1 MMDKPSAPYFNH
13 FAREGNIFRSK
24 SMKIAISGKGGVGK
38 TTIMALLAGGLRK
51 QGREVLV
58 IDADPSPHMAETLGI
73 RNADQA
79 KPIAEMTK
87 LLAER
92 AGKTAGSPFYNL
104 NPDVN
109 DLLHDFMIEQ
119 DGIKLMILGA
129 VQTAEGGCACP
140 ENHVLR
146 KMLKKMLLTA
156 NEVVLLDMEA
166 GVEHLGRG
174 TVAGVDQLLIVVIP
188 SRSSIRTAKKIKQ
201 MADDVRIPHVDFVG
215 NLVQDEEDRLFLIQE
230 LGEEPV
236 AFFPDSTVIRKAE
249 RKETPIV
256 DINAPLKNAPQQ
268 LLQAILKNEP

>member
-1 MMDKPSAPYFNH
+1 
-13 FAREGNIFRSK
+13 
-24 SMKIAISGKGGVGK
+24 MKIAISGKGGVGK
-38 TTIMALLAGGLRK
+38 TTIMALLAGEFKR

-58 IDADPSPHMAETLGI
+58 IDADPSPHMLETLGFTKTKKA
-73 RNADQA
+73 R
-79 KPIAEMTK
+79 PIAEMTR

-104 NPDVN
+104 NPQVN
-109 DLLHDFMIEQ
+109 DLLHDFMMEE

-188 SRSSIRTAKKIKQ
+188 SRSSVRTALKIKQ
-201 MADDVRIPHVDFVG
+201 MADDVKIPRVSFVA
-215 NLVQDEEDRLFLIQE
+215 NQVQDEDDKTFLQE
-230 LGEEPV
+230 QLGEEPI
-236 AFFPDSTVIRKAE
+236 AFFPDSKQIRQAE
-249 RKETPIV
+249 RSGEAIVHLQEGLDEAPLLLMKAIV
-256 DINAPLKNAPQQ
+256 DDHKS
-268 LLQAILKNEP
+268 